1 MSLNLS
7 MLEDEEGYIYMD
19 SNGIT
24 KRRLE
29 INVCWSNTPERRF
42 IVTVDKE

>member
-7 MLEDEEGYIYMD
+7 LLEDEEGYIYMD
-19 SNGIT
+19 ANGIT

-29 INVCWSNTPERRF
+29 LSVFWSNTPDRKI